1 MVLFVLTVILLG
13 IAVQAASVKG
23 RKNPLTYDCIPSVKY
38 CEPEEK
44 FTVIS
49 RFGYDGRFPVRYFQ
63 VKEHFPEGI
72 ILSENELQTVEAVSQ
87 ETAVWNGL
95 IIHAR
100 EVVKRTRVVSFPHRG
115 AYQFQGCEMI
125 LGDWMGQKQ
134 LEWSKEK
141 KRTVY
146 VYPAR
151 YNSRRLEHNLQQ
163 MYEDVTLR
171 RSMLR
176 DTIQT
181 AGYHEYTGREPMKQ
195 IHYKQSARMNRF
207 MVREYEYIQQ
217 EKMNVVL
224 DLNYKGDMDLH
235 FQRLENLL
243 SITRT
248 IVEWLEKKRIPY
260 KLITNAIIPGYQAE
274 ILRFEGEGSRNKSS
288 LNRILHLLA
297 RTNCGVASTTDELW
311 TSILQKAEGGSF
323 LYLTAGRDAKTNQL
337 IARLARQNIYVYPYY
352 AEVYEEEGEKP

>member
-1 MVLFVLTVILLG
+1 
-13 IAVQAASVKG
+13 
-23 RKNPLTYDCIPSVKY
+23 
-38 CEPEEK
+38 
-44 FTVIS
+44 
-49 RFGYDGRFPVRYFQ
+49 
-63 VKEHFPEGI
+63 
-72 ILSENELQTVEAVSQ
+72 
-87 ETAVWNGL
+87 
-95 IIHAR
+95 
-100 EVVKRTRVVSFPHRG
+100 
-115 AYQFQGCEMI
+115 
-125 LGDWMGQKQ
+125 
-134 LEWSKEK
+134 
-141 KRTVY
+141 
-146 VYPAR
+146 
-151 YNSRRLEHNLQQ
+151 
-163 MYEDVTLR
+163 
-171 RSMLR
+171 
-176 DTIQT
+176 
-181 AGYHEYTGREPMKQ
+181 MKQ